1 MKENSIR
8 RIELGVAVVA
18 CYMAAVTMVQTTLYA
33 KLVSMV
39 KDSFI
44 GELVGD
50 YLAYMDVAVIVLAVL
65 GVTVMWRRGGE
76 TYFGR
81 IFMVNMLL
89 FFPSVLD
96 FSTFNWVGLIL
107 DLTPVPKVTALW
119 VFAVG
124 LILQVAYLTL
134 RHTVRFREMREELL
148 SRGAAVEDIDQVT
161 GGQMGYLI
169 MLVAGTAAI
178 TAVIYV
184 VVPFIS
190 EAAKIPLG
198 GIPVPHVVIGVVVV
212 LCIASALILY
222 LRSSSQ

>member
-8 RIELGVAVVA
+8 WIELGVAVVA
-18 CYMAAVTMVQTTLYA
+18 CYMAAVTMVQTTLYD
-33 KLVSMV
+33 KLVNMV
-39 KDSFI
+39 KDSFV

-50 YLAYMDVAVIVLAVL
+50 YIAYMDVVVIVLAVL
-65 GVTVMWRRGGE
+65 GVVVMWRRGGE

-81 IFMVNMLL
+81 IFMMNMLL

-107 DLTPVPKVTALW
+107 DLTPTPKVTALW

-124 LILQVAYLTL
+124 LILQVTYLTL

-148 SRGAAVEDIDQVT
+148 SRGAAAEDIDQVT

-169 MLVAGTAAI
+169 MLAAGTAAV
-178 TAVIYV
+178 TAAIYL

-190 EAAKIPLG
+190 EAAKSPLG
-198 GIPVPHVVIGVVVV
+198 GIPVPHVIIGVVVV
-212 LCIASALILY
+212 LWIASALILY

>member
-1 MKENSIR
+1 MKENTIR

-50 YLAYMDVAVIVLAVL
+50 YIAYMDVAVIALAVL
-65 GVTVMWRRGGE
+65 GVAVMWRRGGE

-107 DLTPVPKVTALW
+107 DLTPAPKVTALW

-124 LILQVAYLTL
+124 LILQVTYLTL

-148 SRGAAVEDIDQVT
+148 SRGAAAEDIDQVT

-169 MLVAGTAAI
+169 MLAAGTAAI

-190 EAAKIPLG
+190 EAARSPLG

-212 LCIASALILY
+212 LWIASALILY